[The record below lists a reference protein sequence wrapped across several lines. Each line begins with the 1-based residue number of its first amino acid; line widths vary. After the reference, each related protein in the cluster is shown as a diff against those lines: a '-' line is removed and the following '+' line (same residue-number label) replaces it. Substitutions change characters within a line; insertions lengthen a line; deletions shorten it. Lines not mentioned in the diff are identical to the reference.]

1 MLQIPNDIENLEKQK
16 FDLEGKSYTFYT
28 PDYDTDISPENI
40 EFLKDQ
46 SEDILSLFLSYIDSN
61 RGYVFD
67 LLSSEDQETVT
78 PYRNISKDQI
88 NLEYKYCH
96 WVSIFIDSM
105 PTPDGD
111 THLEIVLYFWKSS
124 DFGSEIYKELIW
136 SNHNFVV

>member
-61 RGYVFD
+61 RGLF
-67 LLSSEDQETVT
+67 LISSLQKIKKQSL
-78 PYRNISKDQI
+78 P
-88 NLEYKYCH
+88 
-96 WVSIFIDSM
+96 
-105 PTPDGD
+105 
-111 THLEIVLYFWKSS
+111 IV
-124 DFGSEIYKELIW
+124 IYLRIKLI
-136 SNHNFVV
+136 